1 MGRKSIQGGVNAL
14 GSNRI
19 QFDFEFDGVR
29 YRPTL
34 KRSPTE
40 ANLKRAR
47 KQLEE
52 IKQRIAAGT
61 FVFAEEFPDYRF
73 IKNLAAPQKR
83 RTCGQVFD
91 EFLLACDSRVAKK
104 DLAFVT
110 AQGYRKLLAQIW
122 RAEIGPKI
130 FDEIRYSELAK
141 IANSYQWSKK
151 TYNNAISVIRCAFDY
166 GYKDH
171 PEKHNPASGLN
182 CLRITKKDRPPV
194 APFTIQEAE
203 SLISRLHADWGE
215 AIGNYD
221 EFRFFTGL
229 RPSEQIALLVTD
241 YDARRGVLS
250 VTKAR
255 VLRRDK
261 DRTKTQEDRY
271 VELCPRALEV
281 LRRHLALRD
290 AYVAAGKI
298 RHEHLFFLEDG
309 RPISDPEI
317 TRWRWSESIKAIG
330 IRPRGPYH
338 ARHSSVTWQLML
350 GKNLLWVAKQHGHS
364 VEVMLRMYAAWL
376 EGATESDIHAIKQAM
391 ERRPAARATIP
402 DQCAAIAAVNAGPN
416 RTKLIV
422 IRPLESPEFCSTLA
436 VGNGEGSK
444 PLNRDE
450 IKWRR
455 GWQPHCCRNHLF
467 LWRLF
472 RSSFVATPIGTPTFF
487 PCKPVWVLRAEPL
500 RRCA

>member
-1 MGRKSIQGGVNAL
+1 MGRKSIRGGVCAL
-14 GSNRI
+14 GSDRI

-61 FVFAEEFPDYRF
+61 FVFEEEFPDYRF
-73 IKNLAAPQKR
+73 IKNVESPRKR
-83 RTCGQVFD
+83 RTCDQVFD

-104 DLAFVT
+104 DLAYVT

-122 RAEIGPKI
+122 RPEIGPRI

-141 IANSYQWSKK
+141 IANAYQWSKK

-166 GYKDH
+166 GYRDH
-171 PEKHNPASGLN
+171 PEKHNPASGLS
-182 CLRITKKDRPPV
+182 CLRMTKKDRPVV

-203 SLISRLHADWGE
+203 LLISRLHADWGE

-241 YDARRGVLS
+241 YDDRRAVLS

-261 DRTKTQEDRY
+261 DRTKTQEDRD
-271 VELCPRALEV
+271 VELCPRALDV
-281 LRRHLALRD
+281 LQRQLALRQK
-290 AYVAAGKI
+290 YVAAGKI
-298 RHEHLFFLEDG
+298 RHEHLFFLDDG

-317 TRWRWSESIKAIG
+317 TRWRWSQSITALG
-330 IRPRGPYH
+330 IRRRGPYH

-376 EGATESDIHAIKQAM
+376 DGATAADIQAIKQAM
-391 ERRPAARATIP
+391 ERRPAAGGAIP
-402 DQCAAIAAVNAGPN
+402 DVRAAISAVNAGTN
-416 RTKLIV
+416 RGRLIV
-422 IRPLESPEFCSTLA
+422 IRPPESPEFGSSLA
-436 VGNGEGSK
+436 VGKDLSDSSLRYDSQK
-444 PLNRDE
+444 
-450 IKWRR
+450 KWRR
-455 GWQPHCCRNHLF
+455 GWDCSR
-467 LWRLF
+467 
-472 RSSFVATPIGTPTFF
+472 
-487 PCKPVWVLRAEPL
+487 L
-500 RRCA
+500 RRESSASLRTDACASSKIAARFCRTRWVRPHTLHRQIKRA